1 MARLVSE
8 VMYMFSQKK
17 RINPYW
23 VWPAVA
29 LVATACCIMLLI
41 GYMGKNEELMAARAN
56 GNQKVVVQE
65 QQEQTETD
73 VIDEEDET
81 VGDETLVNKGSF
93 QSYYLVKHDKDG
105 IGVYF
110 SDQSGK
116 ITELEMTTIV
126 YETLSAEDQER
137 FDEGVKLESRN
148 DLNKLL
154 MDYES

>member
-1 MARLVSE
+1 
-8 VMYMFSQKK
+8 MFSQKK

-23 VWPAVA
+23 LWPAVA
-29 LVATACCIMLLI
+29 LAATACSIMLLI
-41 GYMGKNEELMAARAN
+41 GYMGKNEELMAARAS
-56 GNQKVVVQE
+56 GNQNVVEQE
-65 QQEQTETD
+65 QQVVTEND

-105 IGVYF
+105 IGIYF
-110 SDQSGK
+110 SDESGK
-116 ITELEMTTIV
+116 ITELEVTTIV

-137 FDEGVKLESRN
+137 FDEGVKLDSRD